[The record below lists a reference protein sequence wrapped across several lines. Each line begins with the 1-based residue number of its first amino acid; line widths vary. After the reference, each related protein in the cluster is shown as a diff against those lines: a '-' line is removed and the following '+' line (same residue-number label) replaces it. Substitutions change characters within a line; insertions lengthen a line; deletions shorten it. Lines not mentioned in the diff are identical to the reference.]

1 MRYSTCGLEPLSRV
15 IAAGE
20 GVHPSLPRGKNNPQA
35 GRTEEKRQG
44 HGCGFGDQVF
54 ASEYRFCS
62 CFSTSSPPVEE
73 NQMPVKA
80 RNGVPAY
87 QRIQG
92 VIRKVIDTGGLRPG
106 DAVPSERELAR
117 IHEVSLM
124 TARHALATLEQEGVV
139 ERRRGV
145 GTFVSTPK
153 IHFNKLMSYTEQMR
167 SRSLTAGSKVLFS
180 EIVDDEAEATARLS
194 LSPKSHVLKLERL
207 RHTSGEPF
215 ALETCYFSAKHFA
228 SLLSEQ
234 LERESLFGIL
244 ERRYNVVLGYADEEV
259 DATAA
264 DPRTAELLGVPKREP
279 LLRIRQVIYSTK
291 GTVIVYV
298 LGLYRS
304 DRHNL
309 VIRRFR

>member
-1 MRYSTCGLEPLSRV
+1 M
-15 IAAGE
+15 A
-20 GVHPSLPRGKNNPQA
+20 
-35 GRTEEKRQG
+35 
-44 HGCGFGDQVF
+44 
-54 ASEYRFCS
+54 
-62 CFSTSSPPVEE
+62 
-73 NQMPVKA
+73 VKA

-92 VIRKVIDTGGLRPG
+92 SIRKVIESGGLRPG

-139 ERRRGV
+139 ERRRGI

-167 SRSLTAGSKVLFS
+167 SRSLIVGSKVLFS
-180 EIVDDEAEATARLS
+180 EIVDDEEEATARLS

-207 RHTSGEPF
+207 RHTEGEPF
-215 ALETCYFSAKHFA
+215 ALETCYFSAKNFA
-228 SLLSEQ
+228 GLLSEP

-244 ERRYNVVLGYADEEV
+244 ERSYNVVLGYADEEV

-264 DPRTAELLGVPKREP
+264 DPRTAELLGVLKREP

-291 GTVIVYV
+291 GAVIVYV
-298 LGLYRS
+298 LGMYRS

>member
-1 MRYSTCGLEPLSRV
+1 M
-15 IAAGE
+15 
-20 GVHPSLPRGKNNPQA
+20 
-35 GRTEEKRQG
+35 
-44 HGCGFGDQVF
+44 
-54 ASEYRFCS
+54 
-62 CFSTSSPPVEE
+62 PPKV
-73 NQMPVKA
+73 
-80 RNGVPAY
+80 RSNGVPAY

-92 VIRKVIDTGGLRPG
+92 AIQRTIAAGGLRPG

-124 TARHALATLEQEGVV
+124 TARHALATLEREGVV

-167 SRSLTAGSKVLFS
+167 SRSLTVGSKVLFA
-180 EIVDDEAEATARLS
+180 EIVDDEPEAMARLS
-194 LSPKSHVLKLERL
+194 LAPKTQVLKLERL
-207 RHTSGEPF
+207 RHTAGEPF
-215 ALETCYFSAKHFA
+215 ALETCYFSARQFGG
-228 SLLSEQ
+228 LLSEP
-234 LERESLFGIL
+234 LERESLFAIL
-244 ERRYNVVLGYADEEV
+244 ERSYGVVLGYADEEV

-264 DPRTAELLGVPKREP
+264 DPRTAELLGVPRREP

>member
-1 MRYSTCGLEPLSRV
+1 
-15 IAAGE
+15 
-20 GVHPSLPRGKNNPQA
+20 
-35 GRTEEKRQG
+35 
-44 HGCGFGDQVF
+44 
-54 ASEYRFCS
+54 
-62 CFSTSSPPVEE
+62 
-73 NQMPVKA
+73 MPVKA

-92 VIRKVIDTGGLRPG
+92 AIRKNIASGGLRPG

-124 TARHALATLEQEGVV
+124 TARHALAALEHEGVV

-167 SRSLTAGSKVLFS
+167 SRSLSPGSKVLFA
-180 EIVDDEAEATARLS
+180 EIVDDEEEATARLS
-194 LSPKSHVLKLERL
+194 LSPKTPVLKLERL
-207 RHTSGEPF
+207 RHTGGEPF
-215 ALETCYFSAKHFA
+215 ALETCYFSAKPYEG
-228 SLLSEQ
+228 LLSEP
-234 LERESLFGIL
+234 LERESLFAIL
-244 ERRYNVVLGYADEEV
+244 ERHYHVVLGYADEEV

-291 GTVIVYV
+291 GSVIVYV